1 MKLKDQEFESLVH
14 AYSADVYRFAYWL
27 CKNKSLAEDMTQE
40 TFTRAWKSIDKLI
53 DDRSAKAWLFTILR
67 REIARHFSRKRLDTI
82 PMQDI
87 HTELADKTQGMEAAE
102 RLALHDAIARLDD
115 KYKEPLILQ
124 VLGGYRS
131 QEIGQIL
138 ELTPAVVLTRIFRA
152 RQQLRARLNPDIDD
166 HNVVPL

>member
-27 CKNKSLAEDMTQE
+27 CKSKSLAEDMTQE
-40 TFTRAWKSIDKLI
+40 TFARAWKSIDKLI

-82 PMQDI
+82 PVQDI
-87 HTELADKTQGMEAAE
+87 QAELPDRTQGLEAAE
-102 RLALHDAIARLDD
+102 RLALHDAITRLDD
-115 KYKEPLILQ
+115 KYREPLILQ
-124 VLGGYRS
+124 VLGGYSS

-138 ELTPAVVLTRIFRA
+138 DLTPAVVLTRIFRA

-166 HNVVPL
+166 HNVVQL